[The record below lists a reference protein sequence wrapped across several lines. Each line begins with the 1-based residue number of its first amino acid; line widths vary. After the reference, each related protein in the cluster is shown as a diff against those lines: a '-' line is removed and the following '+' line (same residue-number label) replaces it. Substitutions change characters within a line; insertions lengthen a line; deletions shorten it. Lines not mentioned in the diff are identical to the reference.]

1 MNVRNEVKKLIHKY
15 KTNDPFELIDCL
27 GINLIKF
34 PLRGNLNGYYIKEY
48 GEYNICIDSNLS
60 DEEMTMVAAHEL
72 GHARLYKDQNIL
84 FILNNTYYSKDKL
97 EKQANLFAAELLLD
111 DNIFSNYYNY
121 SLEYISK
128 CECVSAKLV
137 QYKFEN
143 FSRNI

>member
-1 MNVRNEVKKLIHKY
+1 MGNHIKNEVKKLINEY
-15 KTNDPFELIDCL
+15 KTNNPFELIDCL

-34 PLRGNLNGYYIKEY
+34 PLNGYYIYIKEY

-72 GHARLYKDQNIL
+72 GHFKLHKDKNIL
-84 FILNNTYYSKDKL
+84 FISNNTYYSKDKL

-128 CECVSAKLV
+128 GEYVSSKLV

>member
-1 MNVRNEVKKLIHKY
+1 MLLY
-15 KTNDPFELIDCL
+15 F
-27 GINLIKF
+27 
-34 PLRGNLNGYYIKEY
+34 
-48 GEYNICIDSNLS
+48 ICWIFISN
-60 DEEMTMVAAHEL
+60 
-72 GHARLYKDQNIL
+72 K
-84 FILNNTYYSKDKL
+84 TYYFKDKL

-128 CECVSAKLV
+128 CECVSSKFV